1 MPCRNAGLDI
11 DMRIDAALADE
22 AQLRQPYNQ
31 RRADRGALADQH
43 QRLDVGKPRRERVG
57 VLDVVVPDRDVV
69 PGELR
74 EAGQRAHRVVI
85 IVENGDLHEGLSFIS
100 FAPRLRGARP
110 RNTDCETT
118 SRGRPILRRKIL
130 IGTADYKC
138 GPNSD
143 IP

>member
-1 MPCRNAGLDI
+1 MPSVFSRNVVPTPSCQWPALSEAICCGIWRIAAMIRPHVSSAAAKHGTPACWLEETTMPCRNAGLDI

-74 EAGQRAHRVVI
+74 
-85 IVENGDLHEGLSFIS
+85 
-100 FAPRLRGARP
+100 
-110 RNTDCETT
+110 
-118 SRGRPILRRKIL
+118 
-130 IGTADYKC
+130 
-138 GPNSD
+138 
-143 IP
+143 

>member
-43 QRLDVGKPRRERVG
+43 QRLRVRKPRRQRVG
-57 VLDVVVPDRDVV
+57 VLDVVVPDRDGM
-69 PGELR
+69 PGELG

-110 RNTDCETT
+110 ATRTAKQHHAG
-118 SRGRPILRRKIL
+118 GRYCAAK
-130 IGTADYKC
+130 
-138 GPNSD
+138 S
-143 IP
+143 